1 MCIMNASTVLAIENL
16 NISIKRVY
24 ILDQNTTCFLGAKDV
39 VEGYREE
46 LFDVIRCSWIEGSPS
61 GCQIRH

>member
-46 LFDVIRCSWIEGSPS
+46 LFEVIRCS
-61 GCQIRH
+61 